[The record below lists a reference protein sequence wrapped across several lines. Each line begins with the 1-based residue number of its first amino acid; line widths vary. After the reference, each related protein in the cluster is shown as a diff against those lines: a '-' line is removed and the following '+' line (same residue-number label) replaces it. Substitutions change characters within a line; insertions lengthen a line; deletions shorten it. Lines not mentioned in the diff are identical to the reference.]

1 MNKLENFFY
10 NQSDKLIHKWDTY
23 FGAYDKYFSKYTNKP
38 IKILEIGVF
47 KGGSLQMWK
56 NYFGPQAKIVGMD
69 INPECKILQE
79 DQIEI
84 FIADQG
90 NINDLKSLIKNHGNF
105 DIIIDDGSHVNKHQ
119 IDTFDFL
126 FEYLNLGGIYL
137 VEDTHTS
144 YWDEY
149 GYEGGYKRENT
160 FIEYAKSL
168 LDDINGYSIRPN
180 PIITKYTNY
189 ISDIHICYGMVFFE
203 KNKLK
208 YTPHDIVSEKGEIT
222 AIGLIQQK
230 NEI

>member
-10 NQSDKLIHKWDTY
+10 NQSDKLIHKWDSY
-23 FGAYDKYFSKYTNKP
+23 FGAYDKYFSKYANKP
-38 IKILEIGVF
+38 VKILEIGVF

-69 INPECKILQE
+69 INPECKNCEE

-84 FIADQG
+84 FIG
-90 NINDLKSLIKNHGNF
+90 NQDDTNDLKSLIEKYGNF
-105 DIIIDDGSHVNKHQ
+105 DIIIDDGSHVNRHQ
-119 IDTFDFL
+119 IVSFDFL

-149 GYEGGYKRENT
+149 GYEGGYKRQNT
-160 FIEYAKSL
+160 FIEYTKSL
-168 LDDINGYSIRPN
+168 LDDINGYSIRPD

-189 ISDIHICYGMVFFE
+189 ISEIHICSGMVFFE
-203 KNKLK
+203 KNKLE
-208 YTPHDIVSEKGEIT
+208 YTPHDIACEKGKIVLM
-222 AIGLIQQK
+222 AHMQPK
-230 NEI
+230 NKI